1 MYIDKQVKRGYN
13 EYIRLDEGIG
23 KDAMMDVALLVMEDG
38 DTYSFEE
45 PEKELAALVF
55 DGKCTI
61 EWDDQSYDVD
71 RPNPFDYNPSCLHV
85 CKGTKVKITAHGPCN
100 IYIPTTLNDKTF
112 PNKMY
117 KPEDT
122 DTWARGNQGELMGC
136 IKREVRTCFDLD
148 NAPYSN
154 MVMGEVFG
162 QPGKWTSYP
171 PHYHPQ
177 PELYYY
183 CFDRP
188 EGFGAGFEGDTPYKV
203 MNGDCLCIRG
213 GNAHQQVT
221 APGYEMYYVW
231 LIRHL
236 DGDPWDKT
244 RIYVKEYEWLANAD

>member
-1 MYIDKQVKRGYN
+1 MYMDKQVKRGYN

-100 IYIPTTLNDKTF
+100 IYIQKTLNDKTF

-136 IKREVRTCFDLD
+136 IKRDVRTCFDLD
-148 NAPYSN
+148 NAA
-154 MVMGEVFG
+154 VL
-162 QPGKWTSYP
+162 Q
-171 PHYHPQ
+171 H
-177 PELYYY
+177 
-183 CFDRP
+183 
-188 EGFGAGFEGDTPYKV
+188 GAGRSRQPAG
-203 MNGDCLCIRG
+203 
-213 GNAHQQVT
+213 QVVELP
-221 APGYEMYYVW
+221 AASSSAAGVLLLP
-231 LIRHL
+231 L
-236 DGDPWDKT
+236 
-244 RIYVKEYEWLANAD
+244 